1 VSEVF
6 QKLSNNIPA
15 TELLTKLCKEG
26 VPDKQI
32 QDELLHK
39 FNYKWNLETI
49 RRTRRKLGIN
59 KKTGNDG
66 LVVSPIK
73 EVPTLSVPP
82 PGLNNT
88 EQATWFREQFKKG
101 HLYIILKNQFTQ
113 DEIDIYMEEYG
124 DVCTQFSDIVTSE
137 FWGIDDLLKH
147 RILINRQLILMK
159 SYQEEISELT
169 MWAANNPIKD
179 DEDKDVKQMRIQQ
192 YRLLDQ
198 KRSDFSKVSER
209 YDKLTAG
216 RDKIYQNLAATRK
229 DRIEELR
236 GGKESFFNLVAILQS
251 SEVERNKQGRYA
263 ALTKIAS
270 EDIKENWREPQEL
283 PNGEIDALILDG
295 EDVIQE
301 ESVDG

>member
-1 VSEVF
+1 MSDTF
-6 QKLSNNIPA
+6 QKLASNIPA
-15 TELLTKLCKEG
+15 MELLKELCASG
-26 VPDKQI
+26 VPDKEI
-32 QDELLHK
+32 QKELLHK
-39 FNYKWNLETI
+39 FSYNWNLETI

-59 KKTGNDG
+59 KRTESTT
-66 LVVSPIK
+66 SPK
-73 EVPTLSVPP
+73 ETSLNTFVP
-82 PGLNNT
+82 PGLNNI
-88 EQATWFREQFKKG
+88 EKAEWFRDQFKRG
-101 HLYIILKNQFTQ
+101 HLYIILKNQFTKE
-113 DEIDIYMEEYG
+113 EIDVYIQEYG
-124 DVCTQFSDIVTSE
+124 DVCTQFEDIVISE

-169 MWAANNPIKD
+169 MWAGNNPIKD

-216 RDKIYQNLAATRK
+216 RDKIYQGLAATRK

-236 GGKESFFNLVAILQS
+236 GGKTSFFNLVAILQS
-251 SEVERNKQGRYA
+251 SEAERNKQGRYA

>member
-1 VSEVF
+1 
-6 QKLSNNIPA
+6 
-15 TELLTKLCKEG
+15 
-26 VPDKQI
+26 
-32 QDELLHK
+32 
-39 FNYKWNLETI
+39 
-49 RRTRRKLGIN
+49 
-59 KKTGNDG
+59 
-66 LVVSPIK
+66 
-73 EVPTLSVPP
+73 
-82 PGLNNT
+82 
-88 EQATWFREQFKKG
+88 
-101 HLYIILKNQFTQ
+101 
-113 DEIDIYMEEYG
+113 
-124 DVCTQFSDIVTSE
+124 
-137 FWGIDDLLKH
+137 
-147 RILINRQLILMK
+147 MK

-169 MWAANNPIKD
+169 MWAGNNPIKD

-216 RDKIYQNLAATRK
+216 RDKIYQGLAATRK

-251 SEVERNKQGRYA
+251 SEAERNKQGRYA

>member
-1 VSEVF
+1 MSEIF
-6 QKLSNNIPA
+6 QKLSSNEPAMALLKQLCESGMQDKNIR
-15 TELLTKLCKEG
+15 E
-26 VPDKQI
+26 
-32 QDELLHK
+32 ELLHK
-39 FNYKWNLETI
+39 FGYKYNLETI
-49 RRTRRKLGIN
+49 RRHRRKLGIN
-59 KKTGNDG
+59 KKTGSD
-66 LVVSPIK
+66 LSAK
-73 EVPTLSVPP
+73 EPTKENPTPTVPP

-101 HLYIILKNQFTQ
+101 HLYIILKNQFTPE
-113 DEIDIYMEEYG
+113 EIDVYIEEYG
-124 DVCTQFSDIVTSE
+124 DVCAQFSDIVTSE
-137 FWGIDDLLKH
+137 LWGIDDLLKH

-169 MWAANNPIKD
+169 MWAGNNPIKD

-209 YDKLTAG
+209 YDKLTSG
-216 RDKIYQNLAATRK
+216 RDKIYQGLAATRK

-251 SEVERNKQGRYA
+251 SEIERDKQGRYA

-270 EDIKENWREPQEL
+270 EDIKSNWREPQEL
-283 PNGEIDALILDG
+283 PDGSFDSLILDG
-295 EDVIQE
+295 EDIIE
-301 ESVDG
+301 EETNE

>member
-1 VSEVF
+1 MSEIF
-6 QKLSNNIPA
+6 QKLSNNAPA

-59 KKTGNDG
+59 KKMDHNES
-66 LVVSPIK
+66 VKSIK
-73 EVPTLSVPP
+73 ENLSTSSVPP

-88 EQATWFREQFKKG
+88 EQAKWFKEQFMKS
-101 HLYIILKNQFTQ
+101 HLYIILKSQFTAE
-113 DEIDIYMEEYG
+113 EIDVYLEEYG
-124 DVCTQFSDIVTSE
+124 SLCTQFSDIVTSE
-137 FWGIDDLLKH
+137 FFQIDEFLKH

-159 SYQEEISELT
+159 SFQEEITELT
-169 MWAANNPIKD
+169 GWSANNPIKD

-209 YDKLTAG
+209 YDKLVTG

-229 DRIEELR
+229 DRIDELR
-236 GGKESFFNLVAILQS
+236 GGKESFFNLVAILQF
-251 SEVERNKQGRYA
+251 SETERNKQGRYA
-263 ALTKIAS
+263 ALTKMAS
-270 EDIKENWREPQEL
+270 DDIKENWREPQEL
-283 PNGEIDALILDG
+283 PDGSLEPLILDG
-295 EDVIQE
+295 FDIPME
-301 ESVDG
+301 EE